1 MYVKSENSTEDKFFG
16 KNDRAGRTFRS
27 IEDALRPIA
36 EEACGI
42 SILLEKKHVPGYIT
56 PEIAGIL
63 HGTKE
68 NAS

>member
-27 IEDALRPIA
+27 IEDALRPFAGGIA

-42 SILLEKKHVPGYIT
+42 FKF
-56 PEIAGIL
+56 A
-63 HGTKE
+63 
-68 NAS
+68 